1 MEIGV
6 SQMIKGIFSITLSM
20 KKYRRTVGA
29 ILMLAICLSFCGCT
43 DKSDGGN
50 TNMSQQEVIEDSKS
64 SETTES
70 DTDKEIMVD
79 DSGELPNTDVEFSDS
94 YSN

>member
-1 MEIGV
+1 
-6 SQMIKGIFSITLSM
+6 
-20 KKYRRTVGA
+20 
-29 ILMLAICLSFCGCT
+29 
-43 DKSDGGN
+43 
-50 TNMSQQEVIEDSKS
+50 MSQQEVIEDSKS